1 MNSLKVKILGLM
13 ALILIATV
21 SLEVWHQ
28 LDAQKSMLS
37 QLAQQNGRVLAEVV
51 RSSITTNMANGQN
64 PEVAHI
70 LERIANEKSVAAAKI
85 FDETGRI
92 LVSANRDEIG
102 DLVGTS
108 DLLAYRAKKTSFTDT
123 RDNQELFKTILPI
136 ENAPACYS
144 CHDSGTRVLGILTV
158 HLSLAELSSMQAQA
172 RQTTILSALAM
183 LAVLILAISAF
194 VILYVDTP
202 VRRLVASMT
211 RVEEGDFT
219 TTQLAIDSSDEMA
232 LLAEKFNR
240 MVGRIKL
247 LMEKTVNHEREL
259 AISQQKLVHHDEIY
273 NMNITLE
280 ERLKEIE
287 YLNISLEERIEEIE
301 DASYKITDLASDLE
315 SKNTTLE
322 QVVTRLSALYKM
334 GLAINS
340 TMEQEKLFDLLIRKT
355 NETLKARIGYIL
367 LLDDDRQ
374 NMRIAGVVGAPEDLD
389 RQIRVPLKPGGVS
402 YWVVENRQPV
412 LLQNFD
418 EAKDFAKMSR
428 LGFLRETVICAP
440 LIVKDEVIGTIT
452 IANRLDGNCFNP
464 EDLELLSTI
473 AAQASVAIKNAQL
486 YEEQQSTYLST
497 VQALVSAVEASDPYT
512 RGHSERV
519 TQYSLA
525 LGRALELPHDALKRL
540 EHAAILH
547 DIGKIGIDISLL
559 HKKGQLSPEDFALLQ
574 QHPLIGVRILD
585 PIVFL
590 KGVREIIV
598 QHHER
603 YDGRGYPMGVSGV
616 EILPEARI
624 LAIADTFDAMTS
636 DRPYRSAL
644 TREVALQEIR
654 DHAGSQFDPH
664 VAEAFLSLYARG
676 ELHA

>member
-13 ALILIATV
+13 ATILILTV
-21 SLEVWHQ
+21 SLEVWHH

-37 QLAQQNGRVLAEVV
+37 QLAQENGRVLAEIV
-51 RSSITTNMANGQN
+51 RSSVITNMANGQN
-64 PEVAHI
+64 PEVARI
-70 LERIANEKSVAAAKI
+70 LEKISAEKSIAGAKI

-92 LVSANRDEIG
+92 MVSANGDEIG
-102 DLVGTS
+102 DLVQTS
-108 DLLAYRAKKTSFTDT
+108 DLLAYRAQKTSFTDT
-123 RDNQELFKTILPI
+123 HGHEDLFKTIIPI
-136 ENAPACYS
+136 ENAPACHR
-144 CHDSGTRVLGILTV
+144 CHDAETKVLGVLAV
-158 HLSLAELSSMQAQA
+158 HLSLSELGAMQAQA

-183 LAVLILAISAF
+183 LAVLILAISGF
-194 VILYVDTP
+194 VIFYVDSP
-202 VRRLVASMT
+202 IRRLVTSMT
-211 RVEEGDFT
+211 RVEEGDFAAA
-219 TTQLAIDSSDEMA
+219 QLTIDSSDEMA
-232 LLAEKFNR
+232 QLSEKFNR
-240 MVGRIKL
+240 MVGRLKQ
-247 LMEKTVNHEREL
+247 LMESTVNHEREL
-259 AISQQKLVHHDEIY
+259 AISQQKLAHHDEIF

-301 DASYKITDLASDLE
+301 EASYKITDLASDLE

-322 QVVTRLSALYKM
+322 QVVSRLSALYKM

-340 TMEQEKLFDLLIRKT
+340 TMEQDKLFDLLIRKT
-355 NETLKARIGYIL
+355 NATLKARIGYIL
-367 LLDDDRQ
+367 LLDGERQSMRVGAVVGTPEEIDRQ
-374 NMRIAGVVGAPEDLD
+374 TRI
-389 RQIRVPLKPGGVS
+389 PLKPGGVS

-418 EAKDFAKMSR
+418 EAQDFTKMSR

-452 IANRLDGNCFNP
+452 IANRLDGGSFTP
-464 EDLELLSTI
+464 EDLELLTTI

-497 VQALVSAVEASDPYT
+497 VQALVSAVEASDAYT

-519 TQYSLA
+519 TRYSLA

-540 EHAAILH
+540 EHAAVLH

-603 YDGRGYPMGVSGV
+603 YDGRGYPLGVGGI
-616 EILPEARI
+616 EILTEARI
-624 LAIADTFDAMTS
+624 LAVADTYDAMTS

-644 TREVALQEIR
+644 SQEVALQEIR

-664 VAEAFLSLYARG
+664 VAEAFLSLCARG
-676 ELHA
+676 ELHT

>member
-21 SLEVWHQ
+21 SLEVWHH

-51 RSSITTNMANGQN
+51 RSSIATNMANGQN
-64 PEVAHI
+64 PEVARI
-70 LERIANEKSVAAAKI
+70 LERIANEKSVASAKI

-92 LVSANRDEIG
+92 LVSANHDEIG

-108 DLLAYRAKKTSFTDT
+108 DLLAYRAQKTSFTDS

-144 CHDSGTRVLGILTV
+144 CHDSNIKILGILAV
-158 HLSLAELSSMQAQA
+158 HLSLAELSSMQAEA
-172 RQTTILSALAM
+172 RQTTILSALVM
-183 LAVLILAISAF
+183 LAVLILAISIF
-194 VILYVDTP
+194 VILYVDSP
-202 VRRLVASMT
+202 IRRLVASMN

-219 TTQLAIDSSDEMA
+219 TAQLAIDSSDEMA
-232 LLAEKFNR
+232 LLSEKFNL
-240 MVGRIKL
+240 MVGRLKL

-259 AISQQKLVHHDEIY
+259 AISQQKLAHHDEIY

-301 DASYKITDLASDLE
+301 EASYKITDLASDLE

-367 LLDDDRQ
+367 LLDGDRQ
-374 NMRIAGVVGAPEDLD
+374 SMRIAGVVGVPEDLD

-418 EAKDFAKMSR
+418 EAKDFSKMSR

-440 LIVKDEVIGTIT
+440 LIIKDEVIGTIT

-497 VQALVSAVEASDPYT
+497 VQALVSAVEASDAYT

-559 HKKGQLSPEDFALLQ
+559 HKKGQLSKEDFALLQ

-603 YDGRGYPMGVSGV
+603 YDGRGYPMGVSGA

-664 VAEAFLSLYARG
+664 VAEAFLSLCARG